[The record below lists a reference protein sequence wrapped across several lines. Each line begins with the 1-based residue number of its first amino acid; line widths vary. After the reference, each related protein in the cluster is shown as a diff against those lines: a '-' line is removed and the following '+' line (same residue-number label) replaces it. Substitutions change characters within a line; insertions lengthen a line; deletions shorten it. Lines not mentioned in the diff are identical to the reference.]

1 MKLSYVLPLIA
12 AVAIPS
18 GAHASEA
25 RIQLRAYVPTSCSMA
40 FSQDVHRLDEDSFSL
55 GSIDQFCNTN
65 FQLTLYHDAA
75 PAGSQFRFG
84 DRTVN
89 AAGPS
94 TLLVPAGGPVI
105 ASKQLIAEGLTHAS
119 ADALGSSMVLQ
130 VTPLAL

>member
-1 MKLSYVLPLIA
+1 MKLPYVLPLIA
-12 AVAIPS
+12 AVAIS
-18 GAHASEA
+18 SNAHASET

-65 FQLTLYHDAA
+65 YQLTLYHAAA

-89 AAGPS
+89 ASGPS
-94 TLLVPAGGPVI
+94 TLLVAAGEPVI
-105 ASKQLIAEGLTHAS
+105 ASKPLIAEGLTHAS
-119 ADALGSSMVLQ
+119 AEALGSSMVLQ